1 MNLTDKDFKVTLMNV
16 LKRLK
21 EKCHIDN
28 RRSRK
33 PPKEKKKFFNGNL
46 KTEIEN
52 SLGGLN
58 DRLKLSKDSIN
69 F

>member
-1 MNLTDKDFKVTLMNV
+1 MCLKDLKKNVILTIGEVGNLQ
-16 LKRLK
+16 KR
-21 EKCHIDN
+21 
-28 RRSRK
+28 
-33 PPKEKKKFFNGNL
+33 KKKIFNGNL